1 MALVTGAELR
11 RLLHPHYLVNL
22 LLAACFPVLRL
33 VRPFCDVL
41 FPGGDCQLDFRET
54 EILTFVAVVVLFRT
68 RKTGVVRLLPYLST
82 ACMYAKVAGLL
93 LFFYWDPRLGLVYGA
108 LCLLQLLVLP
118 EPPAYGGPD
127 PVLYLD
133 AESFGEQVQRGDRR
147 VCWLVAFYAL
157 WSPAC
162 VQMAPAFAQLAAR
175 YALDN
180 LRFAKLDVTRFP
192 DLAHAHHISTAALS
206 RQLPTVLLFR
216 GGRVVARRPD
226 AQGGKLAPFAF
237 TEDNMAAAFD
247 LNNLHQEC
255 RQNPIRKKPA
265 GKQS

>member
-33 VRPFCDVL
+33 LRPFCDVL

-68 RKTGVVRLLPYLST
+68 RKTGVVRLVPYLST
-82 ACMYAKVAGLL
+82 ACMYAKVA
-93 LFFYWDPRLGLVYGA
+93 
-108 LCLLQLLVLP
+108 
-118 EPPAYGGPD
+118 PD

-133 AESFGEQVQRGDRR
+133 AESFREQVQRGDRR
-147 VCWLVAFYAL
+147 VTWLVAFYAL
-157 WSPAC
+157 WSPTC
-162 VQMAPAFAQLAAR
+162 VQMAPAFAQLATR

-192 DLAHAHHISTAALS
+192 DLAHEHHISTAALS

-216 GGRVVARRPD
+216 AGRLVARRPD
-226 AQGGKLAPFAF
+226 AQGGKLVPFAF
-237 TEDNMAAAFD
+237 TEENMAAAFD

-255 RQNPIRKKPA
+255 RQNPIRKKVA

>member
-22 LLAACFPVLRL
+22 VLAACFPVLRL

-68 RKTGVVRLLPYLST
+68 RKTGVVRLLPYIGT

-108 LCLLQLLVLP
+108 VCLLQILVLP
-118 EPPAYGGPD
+118 EPPSYGGPD
-127 PVLYLD
+127 PVLYMD
-133 AESFGEQVQRGDRR
+133 AESFREQVLQGDRR
-147 VCWLVAFYAL
+147 VAWVVAFYAL

-192 DLAHAHHISTAALS
+192 EIAHEHHISTTALS
-206 RQLPTVLLFR
+206 RQLPTVLVFKN
-216 GGRVVARRPD
+216 GRVAARRPD
-226 AQGGKLAPFAF
+226 VEGKKLAPFAF
-237 TEDNMAAAFD
+237 TVENMAAAFD
-247 LNNLHQEC
+247 LNNLQQEC
-255 RQNPIRKKPA
+255 RQNPIRKKAA

>member
-11 RLLHPHYLVNL
+11 RLLHPHYVVNL

-68 RKTGVVRLLPYLST
+68 RKTGVVRLLPYLAT

-93 LFFYWDPRLGLVYGA
+93 LFSYWDPRLGLLFGA
-108 LCLLQLLVLP
+108 LCLLQMLVLP

-133 AESFGEQVQRGDRR
+133 ADSFRELVQHGDRR
-147 VCWLVAFYAL
+147 VTWVVAFYAL

-192 DLAHAHHISTAALS
+192 ELAHEHHVSTTALS

-216 GGRVVARRPD
+216 GGRVTARRPD
-226 AQGGKLAPFAF
+226 AQAGRLAPFVF
-237 TEDNMAAAFD
+237 SEDNMAAAFD
-247 LNNLHQEC
+247 LGNLHLEC
-255 RQNPIRKKPA
+255 RQERRKP
-265 GKQS
+265 KQS

>member
-11 RLLHPHYLVNL
+11 RLLHPHYVVNL

-68 RKTGVVRLLPYLST
+68 RKTGVVRLLPYLAT

-93 LFFYWDPRLGLVYGA
+93 LFVYWDPRLGLLYGA
-108 LCLLQLLVLP
+108 LCLLQMLVLP

-133 AESFGEQVQRGDRR
+133 DDSFRELVQHGDRR
-147 VCWLVAFYAL
+147 VAWLVAFYAL

-192 DLAHAHHISTAALS
+192 DLAHEHHVSTTPLS

-216 GGRVVARRPD
+216 GGRVAARRPD
-226 AQGGKLAPFAF
+226 AQGGRLAPFVF
-237 TEDNMAAAFD
+237 SEENMAAAFD
-247 LNNLHQEC
+247 LNNLHREC
-255 RQNPIRKKPA
+255 RQDLRRKP
-265 GKQS
+265 KQS